1 QGLEARIAISNNKS
15 FGLMSSLSADLGNTV
30 LYGSLL
36 SGGCLHLFSKETLM
50 DGIKLQSY
58 FKNHPIDC
66 IKIVPS
72 HWQALRFDTELLL
85 PTRTII
91 FGGDVL
97 PISFVKDIAAQDANV
112 AIVNHYGPTESTIG
126 KLMHQV
132 DPNFDYVRIPV
143 GRLFSD
149 SEAFIVSSDM
159 SLCPIG
165 VSGELLLGGSGISKG
180 YLNRE
185 DLTQEKFI
193 ANPFSNSKS
202 STLYR
207 TGDLARRN
215 SLGEIEF
222 LGRVDDQVKI
232 RGYRVE
238 LKEISRVIQGYE
250 GIVQSEV
257 LFKEDSTGIK
267 RLVSYLVAEDG
278 YSESGL
284 KSYLAG
290 LVPDYMVPQL
300 YVVLDQM
307 PLTSNGKIDRKAL
320 PDPEITNQRTY
331 VAPST
336 KVEEDLVRIWQDILN
351 VEQVGVI
358 DDFFELGGHSLL
370 AVRLLSAIKSTM
382 NVAVTITDLFDY
394 TNISAL
400 ATFIEGQD
408 NTSALPLVTKQELP
422 AAIPLS
428 YAQERL
434 WFIDKLKGSEHY
446 HVPVLLNL
454 KGDLNIDFL
463 SRALKTI
470 VKRHEALRT
479 VYVEK
484 DGVAYQEIQS
494 ADRWELNVLSSV
506 EDYESFISKEVSR
519 AFDLSKDYMLRGT
532 VIKISDNEHILV
544 LVRHHIAT
552 DGWSSSLIV
561 NEFKELYAFY
571 KSGIAADL
579 PVLSFQYADYSVWQ
593 RSEI

>member
-1 QGLEARIAISNNKS
+1 
-15 FGLMSSLSADLGNTV
+15 MSSLSADLGNTV